1 MPVLIALEIPAVSSR
16 EFRRT
21 AVYLSARAPLTV
33 DAPGMRVVA
42 GAAEVGAGISEIGP
56 DGDAKVVAAPTFS
69 IAESGPAMEE
79 LCLLLSMSWVPEEV
93 STVSE
98 SAICPVD
105 PFAGSFGDRLLSN
118 NVYQLRA

>member
-21 AVYLSARAPLTV
+21 TVYLSARAPLTV
-33 DAPGMRVVA
+33 DAPG
-42 GAAEVGAGISEIGP
+42 AAEVRVGISETGP
-56 DGDAKVVAAPTFS
+56 GGDAKVVAAPTFS
-69 IAESGPAMEE
+69 IAESGPVTEE
-79 LCLLLSMSWVPEEV
+79 LCSLLSMSRVPEEV
-93 STVSE
+93 LTVSD

-105 PFAGSFGDRLLSN
+105 PFARSFGDRLLSN